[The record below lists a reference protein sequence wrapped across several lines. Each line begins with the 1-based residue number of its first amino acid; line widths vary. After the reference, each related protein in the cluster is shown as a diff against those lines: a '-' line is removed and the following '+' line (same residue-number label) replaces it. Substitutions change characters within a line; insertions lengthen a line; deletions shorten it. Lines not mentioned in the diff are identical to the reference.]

1 MIESEPYTHKKI
13 FCLTSSHSRKTSKE
27 CQAELSR
34 LGGYLVEERG
44 IVPMKGK
51 GDVLTYWLLGTTDG
65 SIKMRQLDLLANKL
79 RPLFSLPKLGVMNS
93 CEVSRRERNS
103 PRMSMASVDVRN
115 SFRAAGE
122 RNNTATTPDSRRM
135 SANARIVD
143 LGERADSPI
152 LQPTDIVF
160 NFDAAPPMSKA
171 MRERNMAVKL
181 LAGKSAGRSP
191 RLSLR
196 GQVTSS
202 SYAINSSQGS
212 LASVRSRPRSLSDD
226 RQPRLRPEVVVGDAG
241 ANKTTATARE
251 EEEDEEAFET
261 VALLGKNWKT
271 AVFFI

>member
-1 MIESEPYTHKKI
+1 
-13 FCLTSSHSRKTSKE
+13 
-27 CQAELSR
+27 
-34 LGGYLVEERG
+34 
-44 IVPMKGK
+44 
-51 GDVLTYWLLGTTDG
+51 
-65 SIKMRQLDLLANKL
+65 
-79 RPLFSLPKLGVMNS
+79 
-93 CEVSRRERNS
+93 
-103 PRMSMASVDVRN
+103 
-115 SFRAAGE
+115 
-122 RNNTATTPDSRRM
+122 M

-271 AVFFI
+271 AVFLYKELSLNITVISFGICNCYKHRPKNVYTKNTVVVYRYLTVIFSFIVKKGIFNAKTVSNINNLLVQNRYSGPL